1 MSFLK
6 AGTDDEVVVPHTFVS
21 FFDVDSTSH
30 PIAECVQSKDSTQS
44 FFGAN
49 SELHI
54 YRTSADRQ
62 QPQARR
68 VFDAV
73 SAADPAVEEWPTPLV
88 CSSITG
94 VGKDNPADPLSLTE
108 LQRSRSV
115 MFLIQSRSS
124 FSVRLALS
132 GCCST
137 GRMFLF
143 A

>member
-1 MSFLK
+1 MR
-6 AGTDDEVVVPHTFVS
+6 AVAVVRKKPS
-21 FFDVDSTSH
+21 CARQRAST
-30 PIAECVQSKDSTQS
+30 
-44 FFGAN
+44 
-49 SELHI
+49 L
-54 YRTSADRQ
+54 
-62 QPQARR
+62 RR
-68 VFDAV
+68 
-73 SAADPAVEEWPTPLV
+73 TPLV
-88 CSSITG
+88 CSSTIG